1 LDSVSPTEVALD
13 LGIADTAEIFVSP
26 LLDAP
31 EVDHVDDVGHPVVD
45 GVATGASPEAVQAT
59 DTPDVEL
66 SPGDRR
72 RRRRRRR
79 RLVREQLLILLV
91 LVVALAVTVAL
102 LASQWLLNGSV
113 SP

>member
-1 LDSVSPTEVALD
+1 LERGVHGEIARD
-13 LGIADTAEIFVSP
+13 LAIADTAEIFVAP
-26 LLDAP
+26 LLDSATAGQAP
-31 EVDHVDDVGHPVVD
+31 SVARPRAEVAASEVAPGAPVD
-45 GVATGASPEAVQAT
+45 TL
-59 DTPDVEL
+59 DVEL